1 MIPVPRDTPFV
12 PLEVQLRDGQRVTLR
27 GVQPHDRGAFQAV
40 IKGLSEAS
48 RYTRFMSPL
57 RELSPQMLERA
68 VNPDPAHELQMVA
81 VSAES
86 GREQIVGGARYCG
99 SAGSNDCEFA
109 ITVAAA
115 WQGRGLARPL
125 LTQLM
130 YAARERSF
138 AHMEGYILAGNAR
151 MLGLAKRL
159 GFTEVQSSEG
169 PTVRMVRCELG
180 SLSEQSLPAP

>member
-1 MIPVPRDTPFV
+1 MMPLARDTPFV

-27 GVQPHDRGAFQAV
+27 GVQPQDRDGFQAV

-57 RELSPQMLERA
+57 RELSAQMLERA
-68 VNPDPAHELQMVA
+68 VNPDQANELQLVA
-81 VSAES
+81 VS
-86 GREQIVGGARYCG
+86 GGPDREEIAGGARYCG

-125 LTQLM
+125 LNELM
-130 YAARERSF
+130 RAARDRGF

-151 MLGLAKRL
+151 MLELARRL
-159 GFTEVQSSEG
+159 GFVEVQSPEG
-169 PTVRMVRCELG
+169 PTVRMVRCDLG
-180 SLSEQSLPAP
+180 TVA

>member
-1 MIPVPRDTPFV
+1 MNALPRNTPFV

-27 GVQPHDRGAFQAV
+27 GVQPQDSEAFQAV
-40 IKGLSEAS
+40 IKALSEAS

-68 VNPDPAHELQMVA
+68 VNPDPAHELQLVA
-81 VSAES
+81 VTGEP
-86 GREQIVGGARYCG
+86 GREQIAGGARYCG

-109 ITVAAA
+109 ITVAAQ
-115 WQGRGLARPL
+115 WQGRGLSRPL

-130 YAARERSF
+130 RAARARGF

-151 MLGLAKRL
+151 MLELARRL
-159 GFTEVQSSEG
+159 GFIEVQSPEG
-169 PTVRMVRCELG
+169 PTVRMVRCDLG
-180 SLSEQSLPAP
+180 TVA

>member
-27 GVQPHDRGAFQAV
+27 GVQPQDKDGFQAV

-57 RELSPQMLERA
+57 RELSGQMLERA
-68 VNPDPAHELQMVA
+68 VNPDPAHELQLVA
-81 VSAES
+81 VSSEHEIA
-86 GREQIVGGARYCG
+86 GGARYCG

-115 WQGRGLARPL
+115 WQGQGLARPL
-125 LTQLM
+125 LKQLM
-130 YAARERSF
+130 HAARERGF
-138 AHMEGYILAGNAR
+138 THMEGYILAGNAR

-159 GFTEVQSSEG
+159 GFIEVQSPEG

-180 SLSEQSLPAP
+180 SLPEQSLPAP